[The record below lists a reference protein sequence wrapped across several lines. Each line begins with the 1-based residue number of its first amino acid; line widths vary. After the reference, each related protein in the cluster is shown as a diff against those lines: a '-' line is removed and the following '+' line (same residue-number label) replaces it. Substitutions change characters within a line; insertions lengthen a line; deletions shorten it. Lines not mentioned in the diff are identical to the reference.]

1 MTIISNALFSVCWA
15 GADAP
20 DEAAGR
26 AGWGGE
32 RGEGGERGGRGGW
45 GGEEGA
51 GRGDWVRQEAAA
63 VLGEIQ
69 RAESL
74 TREQRELGSRLL
86 STTEQLCLRSGEA
99 GRKEVTLHC
108 CRLHTLAITYC
119 RLRVCRPEYQFWSRV
134 CSRRRKDTRR
144 TAPNSRIKT
153 GKDLNDYVKKRMKN
167 VLLQGARGGPGADA
181 RGV

>member
-1 MTIISNALFSVCWA
+1 MCWA
-15 GADAP
+15 SADAP
-20 DEAAGR
+20 DQAAGR

-32 RGEGGERGGRGGW
+32 GGEGGGW

-74 TREQRELGSRLL
+74 NREQRELGCRLL

-99 GRKEVTLHC
+99 SRKEVT
-108 CRLHTLAITYC
+108 
-119 RLRVCRPEYQFWSRV
+119 
-134 CSRRRKDTRR
+134 
-144 TAPNSRIKT
+144 
-153 GKDLNDYVKKRMKN
+153 
-167 VLLQGARGGPGADA
+167 
-181 RGV
+181 